1 MVHGTATIDGLG
13 APNLARDFD
22 HESMGWR
29 RDGCSSRDGGRI
41 NKLAARMEQKAGI
54 SVVPGGW
61 CQGQKAGISVV
72 GRERSAREKQ
82 AKQMEQRKGKMS

>member
-1 MVHGTATIDGLG
+1 
-13 APNLARDFD
+13 
-22 HESMGWR
+22 
-29 RDGCSSRDGGRI
+29 
-41 NKLAARMEQKAGI
+41 MEQKAGI

-82 AKQMEQRKGKMS
+82 AKQMEQQKGKMS